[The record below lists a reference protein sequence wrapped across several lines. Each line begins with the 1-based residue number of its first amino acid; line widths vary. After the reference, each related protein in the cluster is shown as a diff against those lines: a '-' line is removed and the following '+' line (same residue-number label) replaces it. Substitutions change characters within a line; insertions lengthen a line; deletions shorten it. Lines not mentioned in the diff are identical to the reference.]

1 MIDKNKNLEEVMYL
15 HFINWK
21 RTMTHCDLIKSNTNS
36 FYISFNK
43 IHLVKQ
49 SLLIEYLN
57 AVKNIFNGYW
67 VKERLRIN
75 KKKVKSLLK
84 RVKRKIQL
92 N

>member
-1 MIDKNKNLEEVMYL
+1 
-15 HFINWK
+15 
-21 RTMTHCDLIKSNTNS
+21 MTHCDLIKSNTNS